1 VPDPGETALSAPGKV
16 GRLGRH
22 AVVIGG
28 SVGGLLTARVLSG
41 HFDQVTVVERDPTP
55 EGAEPR
61 KGVPQGKHVHALFG
75 GGVAV
80 LERFYPGIFEELVAA
95 GAVACDFAK
104 DLRWYHQGVWK
115 LRVESGLRSFWQTR
129 PFLEAHVRRR
139 TVSAPG
145 VRCLDRCE
153 AVRLLSDA
161 AGARVTGVE
170 VRHRAEAERTE
181 RLEADLVV
189 DASGR
194 GSRLPQWLAALGHSA
209 PEETTVGVGI
219 GYASRFYERRAD
231 AGRDWRVLAVF
242 ATPPGRT
249 RSGYLFPIEGG
260 RWLAT
265 AVGRLTDQPPGDERG
280 YLEFVRSLEVPDFYE
295 AIKDARPLSP
305 VSTFTFPA
313 QRWRRYERLARFP
326 DGLIV
331 LGDAVC
337 SFNPVYG
344 QGMSVCALQADLLD
358 RVLRDC
364 GGAAVPAGLSKRFL
378 RRAAGVVA
386 TPWLIATGSDFM
398 YPQTQ
403 GRRPFGT
410 RLLNW
415 YFARVFRLCAR
426 DRDVLL
432 RFYRVLHLLDQ
443 PITLFHPSVLFRVLC
458 DGIIPLGARARCP
471 GCDACA
477 F

>member
-1 VPDPGETALSAPGKV
+1 MGC
-16 GRLGRH
+16 H

-28 SVGGLLTARVLSG
+28 SIGGLLAARVLSG
-41 HFDQVTVVERDPTP
+41 YFDRVTVVERDPIP
-55 EGAEPR
+55 
-61 KGVPQGKHVHALFG
+61 KGVETRQSVPQGHHVHALFG

-80 LERFYPGIFEELVAA
+80 IERLYPGIFEELVAA

-115 LRVESGLRSFWQTR
+115 LRTESGLRSFWQSR
-129 PFLEAHVRRR
+129 PFLETHVRRR
-139 TVSAPG
+139 TAGAPG
-145 VRCLDRCE
+145 VHCLERCE

-161 AGARVTGVE
+161 AGTRITGVE
-170 VRHRAEAERTE
+170 VRYRGEAEHTE
-181 RLEADLVV
+181 RLAADLVV

-194 GSRLPQWLAALGHSA
+194 GSRVPQWLASLGYAA
-209 PEETTVGVGI
+209 PEETTVGVDI
-219 GYASRFYERRAD
+219 RYASRFYERRGD
-231 AGRDWRVLAVF
+231 AGHDWRVLAVF

-249 RSGYLFPIEGG
+249 RAGYLFPVEGG

-265 AVGRLTDQPPGDERG
+265 AVGRLTDHPPGDERG
-280 YLEFVRSLEVPDFYE
+280 YLEFLRSLEVPDFYE
-295 AIKDARPLSP
+295 TVKDARPLSP
-305 VSTFTFPA
+305 VSTFHFPA
-313 QRWRRYERLARFP
+313 QRWRRYDRLPRIP

-358 RVLRDC
+358 RMLRDC
-364 GGAAVPAGLSKRFL
+364 GGAATPAGFSKRFF
-378 RRAAGVVA
+378 RRAAGLVA

-410 RLLNW
+410 GLLNW
-415 YFARVFRLCAR
+415 YFARVFRLCAW
-426 DRDVLL
+426 DRNVLL
-432 RFYRVLHLLDQ
+432 RFYRVLHLLVQ
-443 PITLFHPSVLFRVLC
+443 PITLFHPSILFRVLC
-458 DGIIPLGARARCP
+458 DGVIPRGARVRRP
-471 GCDACA
+471 
-477 F
+477 

>member
-1 VPDPGETALSAPGKV
+1 MSAVGEA

-22 AVVIGG
+22 AVVVGG
-28 SVGGLLTARVLSG
+28 SVGGLLAARVLSA
-41 HFDQVTVVERDPTP
+41 HFGRVTVVERDPTP
-55 EGAEPR
+55 EAAEPR

-80 LERFYPGIFEELVAA
+80 LERLYPGVCEELVSA
-95 GAVACDFAK
+95 GSVACDFAR

-115 LRVESGLRSFWQTR
+115 LRTESGLRSFWQTR
-129 PFLEAHVRRR
+129 PFLESHVRRR
-139 TVSAPG
+139 TLSAPN

-153 AVRLLSDA
+153 ALRLLSDG

-170 VRHRAEAERTE
+170 VHHRGEGERTE
-181 RLEADLVV
+181 QLEADLVV
-189 DASGR
+189 DAGGR
-194 GSRLPQWLAALGHSA
+194 GSRAPQWLAALGYA
-209 PEETTVGVGI
+209 TPEETTVGVDI
-219 GYASRFYERRAD
+219 AYASRFYERRPD
-231 AGRDWRVLAVF
+231 ARRDWQVLAVF

-249 RSGYLFPIEGG
+249 RTGYLFPVEGG

-265 AVGRLTDQPPGDERG
+265 AVGRLTDHPPADEGG
-280 YLEFVRSLEVPDFYE
+280 YLEYLRSLEVPDFYE
-295 AIKDARPLSP
+295 AVKDAKPLSP
-305 VSTFTFPA
+305 VSTFHFPA
-313 QRWRRYERLARFP
+313 ERWRRYDRLARWP
-326 DGLIV
+326 DGLLV

-358 RVLRDC
+358 RMLRGC
-364 GGAAVPAGLSKRFL
+364 GGAVPAGFAKGFL
-378 RRAAGVVA
+378 RRAARVIA

-410 RLLNW
+410 RFLNW

-426 DRDVLL
+426 DRGALL
-432 RFYRVLHLLDQ
+432 RFYRVLHLLDR
-443 PITLFHPSVLFRVLC
+443 PATLFHPAVLFRAVC
-458 DGIIPLGARARCP
+458 GGTPPRGPRGEAP
-471 GCDACA
+471 GCRAGGP
-477 F
+477 

>member
-1 VPDPGETALSAPGKV
+1 MSAPDEV
-16 GRLGRH
+16 GRLGSH

-28 SVGGLLTARVLSG
+28 SIGGLLAARVLSA
-41 HFDQVTVVERDPTP
+41 HFNRVTVIERDPIP
-55 EGAEPR
+55 DGAESR
-61 KGVPQGKHVHALFG
+61 KGAPQGRHVHALFG

-80 LERFYPGIFEELVAA
+80 IERLYPGIFEELTAA
-95 GAVACDFAK
+95 GAVACDFTR

-115 LRVESGLRSFWQTR
+115 LRTESGLRSFWQTR

-139 TVSAPG
+139 TAGAPG
-145 VRCLDRCE
+145 IRCLDRCE
-153 AVRLLSDA
+153 VVRLLSDA
-161 AGARVTGVE
+161 AGMRVTGVE
-170 VRHRAEAERTE
+170 VRGRGGAEGAER
-181 RLEADLVV
+181 LAADLVV

-194 GSRLPQWLAALGHSA
+194 GSRTPQWLAALGYAA
-209 PEETTVGVGI
+209 PEETTVGVDI
-219 GYASRFYERRAD
+219 AYASRFYERPAD

-249 RSGYLFPIEGG
+249 RTGYLFPVEGG

-265 AVGRLTDQPPGDERG
+265 AVGRLADHPPADEPG
-280 YLEFVRSLEVPDFYE
+280 YLEFLRSLEVPDFYE
-295 AIKDARPLSP
+295 TVKDARPLSP
-305 VSTFTFPA
+305 ISTFHFPA

-344 QGMSVCALQADLLD
+344 QGMSVCALEADLLD
-358 RVLRDC
+358 RMLRDC
-364 GGAAVPAGLSKRFL
+364 VGPATPAGFSKLFL
-378 RRAAGVVA
+378 RRAAGLIG

-403 GRRPFGT
+403 GRRPLGT
-410 RLLNW
+410 GLLNW
-415 YFARVFRLCAR
+415 YFAHVFRLCAR
-426 DRDVLL
+426 DRGVLL

-443 PITLFHPSVLFRVLC
+443 PIILFHPSVVFRVLC
-458 DGIIPLGARARCP
+458 AGIIPLGARMRRP
-471 GCDACA
+471 GCHACA

>member
-1 VPDPGETALSAPGKV
+1 LSAPGEV
-16 GRLGRH
+16 GRLGSH

-28 SVGGLLTARVLSG
+28 SIGGLLAARVLSN
-41 HFDQVTVVERDPTP
+41 HFARITLLERDPIP
-55 EGAEPR
+55 EEIESR
-61 KGVPQGKHVHALFG
+61 KGVPQGRHVHALFG

-80 LERFYPGIFEELVAA
+80 IERLYPGIFEELVAA
-95 GAVACDFAK
+95 GAVACDFAR

-115 LRVESGLRSFWQTR
+115 LRTESDLRSFWQSR

-139 TVSAPG
+139 TATIPG

-153 AVRLLSDA
+153 AVRLLSEDA
-161 AGARVTGVE
+161 GTRITGVE
-170 VRHRAEAERTE
+170 VRHRGPAERTE
-181 RLEADLVV
+181 RLPADLVV

-194 GSRLPQWLAALGHSA
+194 GSRMPEWLAALGYA
-209 PEETTVGVGI
+209 VPEEMRVGVDI
-219 GYASRFYERRAD
+219 GYASRLYERRPD
-231 AGRDWRVLAVF
+231 AGRDWQVLAVF
-242 ATPPGRT
+242 ATPPDHT

-265 AVGRLTDQPPGDERG
+265 AVGRLTDHPPADERG

-295 AIKDARPLSP
+295 AIEDARPLSP
-305 VSTFTFPA
+305 VVTFKYPV
-313 QRWRRYERLARFP
+313 QCWRRYDRLARFP
-326 DGLIV
+326 DALLI

-344 QGMSVCALQADLLD
+344 QGMSVSALEADLLD
-358 RVLRDC
+358 RMLRDC
-364 GGAAVPAGLSKRFL
+364 RAAVPAGFSKRFL
-378 RRAAGVVA
+378 RRATGVVA
-386 TPWLIATGSDFM
+386 TPWLIATSSDFA

-443 PITLFHPSVLFRVLC
+443 PITLFHPSVVFHVLGFR
-458 DGIIPLGARARCP
+458 GGRR
-471 GCDACA
+471 
-477 F
+477 

>member
-1 VPDPGETALSAPGKV
+1 
-16 GRLGRH
+16 LGCH

-28 SVGGLLTARVLSG
+28 SIGGLLAARVLSG
-41 HFDQVTVVERDPTP
+41 HFNRVTVVERDSISD
-55 EGAEPR
+55 GAEPR
-61 KGVPQGKHVHALFG
+61 KGTPQGRHVHALFG

-80 LERFYPGIFEELVAA
+80 IERLYPGIFEELVAA
-95 GAVACDFAK
+95 GAVACDFAR

-115 LRVESGLRSFWQTR
+115 LRTESGLRSFWQTR

-139 TVSAPG
+139 TAGTPG
-145 VRCLDRCE
+145 VHCLDRCE
-153 AVRLLSDA
+153 VVRLLSDA
-161 AGARVTGVE
+161 AGTRVTGVE
-170 VRHRAEAERTE
+170 VRRRGGAECTE
-181 RLEADLVV
+181 RLATDLVV

-194 GSRLPQWLAALGHSA
+194 GSRTPQWLAALGYAA
-209 PEETTVGVGI
+209 PEETTVGVDI
-219 GYASRFYERRAD
+219 AYASRYYERPAD
-231 AGRDWRVLAVF
+231 AERDWRVLAVF

-249 RSGYLFPIEGG
+249 RTGYLFPVEGG

-265 AVGRLTDQPPGDERG
+265 AVGRLADHPPGDEPG
-280 YLEFVRSLEVPDFYE
+280 YLEFLRSLEVPDFYE
-295 AIKDARPLSP
+295 TVKDARPLSP
-305 VSTFTFPA
+305 ISAFHFPA
-313 QRWRRYERLARFP
+313 QRWRHYERLARSP

-344 QGMSVCALQADLLD
+344 QGMSVCALEADLLD
-358 RVLRDC
+358 RMLRDG
-364 GGAAVPAGLSKRFL
+364 GGAAAPAGFSKRFL
-378 RRAAGVVA
+378 RRAAGLVG
-386 TPWLIATGSDFM
+386 TPWLIATSSDFM

-410 RLLNW
+410 GLLNW

-443 PITLFHPSVLFRVLC
+443 PTTLFYPSVLFRVLC
-458 DGIIPLGARARCP
+458 DGIIPLGWKTYP
-471 GCDACA
+471 PWGGLHG
-477 F
+477 

>member
-1 VPDPGETALSAPGKV
+1 
-16 GRLGRH
+16 LGRH

-28 SVGGLLTARVLSG
+28 SVGGLLAARVLSG
-41 HFDQVTVVERDPTP
+41 HFEQVTVVERDPAP

-80 LERFYPGIFEELVAA
+80 LERLYPGIFEELVAA
-95 GAVACDFAK
+95 GAVACDFAR

-115 LRVESGLRSFWQTR
+115 LRTESGLRSFWQTR

-139 TVSAPG
+139 TAGAPG
-145 VRCLDRCE
+145 VRCLHRCE
-153 AVRLLSDA
+153 AVRLLGDA
-161 AGARVTGVE
+161 AGTRVTGVE
-170 VRHRAEAERTE
+170 VRHRGAAERTE
-181 RLEADLVV
+181 RLEAGLVV

-194 GSRLPQWLAALGHSA
+194 GGRAPQWLAELGYAA

-219 GYASRFYERRAD
+219 GYASRFYERRPE

-249 RSGYLFPIEGG
+249 RSGYLFPVEGG

-265 AVGRLTDQPPGDERG
+265 AVGRLNDQPPGDERG

-295 AIKDARPLSP
+295 AIKGARPLSP
-305 VSTFTFPA
+305 VSTFTYPA
-313 QRWRRYERLARFP
+313 ERWRRYGRLARFP
-326 DGLIV
+326 DGLVV

-344 QGMSVCALQADLLD
+344 QGMSVAALQADLLD

-378 RRAAGVVA
+378 RRAAGVIA
-386 TPWLIATGSDFM
+386 TPWRIATCSDFM
-398 YPQTQ
+398 YPRTQ

-432 RFYRVLHLLDQ
+432 RFYRVLHLLDR
-443 PITLFHPSVLFRVLC
+443 PLTLLHPAVLFRALC
-458 DGIIPLGARARCP
+458 AGRAGAGR
-471 GCDACA
+471 DTVW
-477 F
+477 

>member
-1 VPDPGETALSAPGKV
+1 
-16 GRLGRH
+16 LGRH

-28 SVGGLLTARVLSG
+28 SVGGLLAARVLSG
-41 HFDQVTVVERDPTP
+41 HFEHVTVVERDPAP

-80 LERFYPGIFEELVAA
+80 LERLYPGIFAELVAA
-95 GAVACDFAK
+95 GAVACDFAR

-115 LRVESGLRSFWQTR
+115 LRPESGLRSFWQTR
-129 PFLEAHVRRR
+129 PFLESHVRRR
-139 TVSAPG
+139 TAGAPG
-145 VRCLDRCE
+145 VRCLHQCD
-153 AVRLLSDA
+153 AVRLLGDA

-170 VRHRAEAERTE
+170 VRHRGAAERTE

-189 DASGR
+189 DAGGR
-194 GSRLPQWLAALGHSA
+194 GSRAPQWLAELGYAA

-219 GYASRFYERRAD
+219 GYASRFYERRPD

-242 ATPPGRT
+242 ATPPVRT
-249 RSGYLFPIEGG
+249 RSGYLFPVEGG

-265 AVGRLTDQPPGDERG
+265 AVGRLNDQPPADERG
-280 YLEFVRSLEVPDFYE
+280 YVEYLRSLEVPDFYE

-313 QRWRRYERLARFP
+313 QRWRHYERLARWP

-337 SFNPVYG
+337 SFNPIYG

-358 RVLRDC
+358 RMLRDC
-364 GGAAVPAGLSKRFL
+364 GGPAVPAGLPRRFH
-378 RRAAGVVA
+378 RRAAGVIA
-386 TPWLIATGSDFM
+386 TPWLIATGSDFL

-410 RLLNW
+410 RLMNW
-415 YFARVFRLCAR
+415 YLTRVFRLCAR

-443 PITLFHPSVLFRVLC
+443 PTTLLHPSVALRVL
-458 DGIIPLGARARCP
+458 GWRKPL
-471 GCDACA
+471 
-477 F
+477 